1 MSYLSIEGLQ
11 VGYGEKVI
19 VPDLTLDI
27 PQGKITALI
36 GPNGCGKSTLLK
48 AMARILTP
56 QRGKVRLQGE
66 DVHRMDSRQLARQL
80 ALLPQ
85 ASITPDGVSVAEL
98 VGYGRAPW
106 RSRWGRL
113 SREDSTIVQQSLA
126 QVGLTEFADQPA
138 AALSGG
144 QRQRAWIAMILA
156 QQTDLVLLDE
166 PTTWLDIAHQIE
178 LLKLMRTLNLAGKTI
193 VVVLHDLNQA
203 CRYCDELVVLKQ
215 GQLQQQGS
223 PAEVF
228 TAELVQQVFE
238 LNAKIYP
245 DPISDTPTLVPV

>member
-19 VPDLTLDI
+19 VPDLTLEI

-48 AMARILTP
+48 TMARILTP
-56 QRGKVRLQGE
+56 QRGTVRLQGA

-113 SREDSTIVQQSLA
+113 NNNDKAVVQQSLT
-126 QVGLTEFADQPA
+126 QVGLEAFADHPA

-156 QQTDLVLLDE
+156 QQTDLILLDE

-228 TAELVQQVFE
+228 TAELVRQVFE
-238 LNAKIYP
+238 LEANIHP
-245 DPISDTPTLVPV
+245 DPVSATPTLVPV